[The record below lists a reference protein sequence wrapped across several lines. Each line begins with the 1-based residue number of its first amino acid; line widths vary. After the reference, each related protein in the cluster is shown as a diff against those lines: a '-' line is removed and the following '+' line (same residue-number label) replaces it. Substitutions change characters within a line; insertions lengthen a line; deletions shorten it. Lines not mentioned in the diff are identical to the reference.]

1 MKSPDFDYFRANTLQ
16 EALTCLQAHGSNAQL
31 LAGGQSLLAML
42 NLRLASPH
50 ILIDISRIPGLS
62 SIERHG
68 SVLRIGALVTHRQ
81 LLDSAEVAASVPL
94 LAQAVPY
101 VAHLAIR
108 NAGTIG
114 GSLALADPAA
124 EYPSVALALQ
134 ATLIATSLRG
144 ERRIAAADYF
154 QGLYQTALAEDEIL
168 TAVEFPVATPE
179 QRFSFQELARRR
191 GDYAMVGVACAITWS
206 AGRVSDARITFLAM
220 GDGPVL
226 ASHAMKALVG
236 TSLDAAAIQASQQA
250 LSQDLAP
257 AGDLQA
263 TPETKCHL
271 ARVLM
276 GRALNPL
283 RSAA

>member
-134 ATLIATSLRG
+134 ATLIAPPPCVASV
-144 ERRIAAADYF
+144 ESPPRIISRACTKRPWQKMKFSRLLNSRWRHPSSASAFRSWHAAAA
-154 QGLYQTALAEDEIL
+154 TTPWWAW
-168 TAVEFPVATPE
+168 PVP
-179 QRFSFQELARRR
+179 SPGRR
-191 GDYAMVGVACAITWS
+191 GVSATRASLSWRWAMVRCWP
-206 AGRVSDARITFLAM
+206 RM
-220 GDGPVL
+220 P
-226 ASHAMKALVG
+226 
-236 TSLDAAAIQASQQA
+236 
-250 LSQDLAP
+250 
-257 AGDLQA
+257 
-263 TPETKCHL
+263 
-271 ARVLM
+271 
-276 GRALNPL
+276 
-283 RSAA
+283 

>member
-42 NLRLASPH
+42 NLRLASPQ

-276 GRALNPL
+276 GRALAPL

>member
-1 MKSPDFDYFRANTLQ
+1 MWPTWPF
-16 EALTCLQAHGSNAQL
+16 
-31 LAGGQSLLAML
+31 
-42 NLRLASPH
+42 
-50 ILIDISRIPGLS
+50 
-62 SIERHG
+62 
-68 SVLRIGALVTHRQ
+68 
-81 LLDSAEVAASVPL
+81 
-94 LAQAVPY
+94 
-101 VAHLAIR
+101 
-108 NAGTIG
+108 
-114 GSLALADPAA
+114 A

-236 TSLDAAAIQASQQA
+236 TSLDAAAIQSSQQA

>member
-42 NLRLASPH
+42 NLRLASPQ